1 MRWGT
6 NHHHH
11 PKTAVA
17 APITI
22 FHGTQD
28 EVVPVTASRAYAA
41 RYPEQV
47 RLIEVEAAHD
57 INDHL
62 PLIWQVTQRFL
73 LPSGSASQTP

>member
-1 MRWGT
+1 
-6 NHHHH
+6 
-11 PKTAVA
+11 VA

-28 EVVPVTASRAYAA
+28 EVVPVTA

-47 RLIEVEAAHD
+47 RLIEVKAAHD

-73 LPSGSASQTP
+73 LPSGSASRTS